1 VLRPATPDALERL
14 AHAARTTDR
23 ELDTALICLGI
34 LPPLDLVPIRDALLV
49 PGVVLRG
56 SANGDGHR
64 VVEVTAGG
72 RTIASIHHDGRVATH
87 GQRPTVAA

>member
-1 VLRPATPDALERL
+1 MLRPATPEALDRL

-34 LPPLDLVPIRDALLV
+34 LPPLDLGPIRDALAV
-49 PGVVLRG
+49 PGATLRG

-64 VVEVTAGG
+64 VVEVTVAD
-72 RTIASIHHDGRVATH
+72 RAIASIHHDGRVVSH
-87 GQRPTVAA
+87 ERRPHVAA

>member
-1 VLRPATPDALERL
+1 MLRPATPDALERL

-34 LPPLDLVPIRDALLV
+34 LPPLDLGPIRDTLTM
-49 PGVVLRG
+49 PGVMLRA

-64 VVEVTAGG
+64 VIEVTVANHA
-72 RTIASIHHDGRVATH
+72 IASIHHDGRVVVH
-87 GQRPTVAA
+87 GRRSHAAA